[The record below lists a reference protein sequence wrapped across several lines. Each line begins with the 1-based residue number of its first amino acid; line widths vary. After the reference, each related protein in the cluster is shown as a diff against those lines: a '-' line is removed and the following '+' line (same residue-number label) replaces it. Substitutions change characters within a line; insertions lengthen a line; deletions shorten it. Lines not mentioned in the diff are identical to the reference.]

1 MKFVNKGRA
10 PQITISCSV
19 VSGEEVRNVVDMPH
33 ENAYYRIS
41 FQDNGIGFSQQHA
54 RQIFDIFQRLHGKE
68 DYAGTGI
75 GLAMCKKIAL
85 NHNGDIYAE
94 SSEGKGAA
102 FHVLLPLR
110 H

>member
-1 MKFVNKGRA
+1 MVEQKARTCHFLEGGGELGKLVRSFDWSQTPIGPVDEW
-10 PQITISCSV
+10 PQSLPARKISTFT
-19 VSGEEVRNVVDMPH
+19 EMLQRNRC
-33 ENAYYRIS
+33 E
-41 FQDNGIGFSQQHA
+41 
-54 RQIFDIFQRLHGKE
+54 
-68 DYAGTGI
+68 
-75 GLAMCKKIAL
+75 KIAL